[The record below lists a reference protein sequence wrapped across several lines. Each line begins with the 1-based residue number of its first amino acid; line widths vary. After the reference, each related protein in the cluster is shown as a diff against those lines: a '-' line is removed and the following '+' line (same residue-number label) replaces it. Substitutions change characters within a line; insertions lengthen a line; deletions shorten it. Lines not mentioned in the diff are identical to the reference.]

1 VFVDAAPTKFERH
14 IGHGLG
20 SGLVLTLMILERL
33 ATVTDQSAVD
43 VIYPDFHHLPRILLV
58 FLKLLV
64 LESHRVF

>member
-20 SGLVLTLMILERL
+20 SGLVLTPMILERL

-43 VIYPDFHHLPRILLV
+43 VIYFDSHPLPLMLLV
-58 FLKLLV
+58 FLQLLV
-64 LESHRVF
+64 LESLPVF